1 MTKRFIPAALAAIAL
16 AVATSGA
23 SAQAQKVGFVNSQRV
38 LAEAPAIQTVQQ
50 TLEREF
56 TPTRASIDSLG
67 QRVQT
72 GQQQLQQQAATL
84 SATVRQQR
92 EQELQTLYAQYQQR
106 GQQAQQALQRR
117 EAELMQPVM
126 ATISQAVEAERTAGG
141 FAYILDTASSLVVSV
156 DPSFDLTD
164 RVLTRLGRPAGGAPR

>member
-1 MTKRFIPAALAAIAL
+1 VSKRFLSTALAAIAL
-16 AVATSGA
+16 AVVTNGA
-23 SAQAQKVGFVNSQRV
+23 SAQQKVGFVNSQRV

-72 GQQQLQQQAATL
+72 GQQQLQQQGATL
-84 SATVRQQR
+84 SAAARQQR
-92 EQELQTLYAQYQQR
+92 EQELQQLYTQYQQR

-126 ATISQAVEAERTAGG
+126 QTISAAIEAERAAGG
-141 FAYILDTASSLVVSV
+141 YTYILDTASSLIVAVDSSV
-156 DPSFDLTD
+156 DLTD
-164 RVLTRLGRPAGGAPR
+164 RVLARLRAPR